1 MLVYYSE
8 SRPGRHDPLKDALRN
23 GNLANQ
29 SARFV
34 RCRLYVSHEPDRR
47 FVGQYGVSR
56 APAWIVIHPDGTYH
70 ARVGAASPEEVA
82 AFIGAATPPGAEP
95 TRYSYLPTSTVES
108 WYPSIQ
114 EAESIASNEKRPL
127 LIVYTRMLSRDWDKL
142 KPLLETLEVRRASS
156 NFVRCHEDIAGPWS
170 ETLDSPFGKL
180 RLPAL
185 VVQQAGLD
193 AKIIEQPNST
203 RAIVELLR
211 REKSHA
217 RQDSTPADVAED
229 APSPSVTATE
239 ADTGHGGG

>member
-23 GNLANQ
+23 GNLTDQ

-70 ARVGAASPEEVA
+70 AQMGAASPEEVA
-82 AFIGAATPPGAEP
+82 AFIGAATPPGTEP
-95 TRYSYLPTSTVES
+95 ARYSYLPTSTVES
-108 WYPSIQ
+108 WYSSIQ
-114 EAESIASNEKRPL
+114 EAESIARNEKRPL

-142 KPLLETLEVRRASS
+142 KPFLETLEVRRASS

-170 ETLDSPFGKL
+170 ETVDSRFGNL

-185 VVQQAGLD
+185 VVQQTGVD
-193 AKIIEQPNST
+193 AEIIEQPNSA

-217 RQDSTPADVAED
+217 RQDSASADGAED
-229 APSPSVTATE
+229 APPAKLTTTVDDTA
-239 ADTGHGGG
+239 HGGS